1 MSIRESTDI
10 KYKQS
15 IFDLHVSENLQ
26 KKKKSAAFNE
36 VTCPLQYSIN
46 LNYFRDSDNA
56 INLEKMGWIKQRH
69 TGHAFKEVNQRNLNK
84 YVIINMTINSNVLL
98 LFSLSVSL
106 IW

>member
-1 MSIRESTDI
+1 MFLKIC
-10 KYKQS
+10 K
-15 IFDLHVSENLQ
+15 

-98 LFSLSVSL
+98 LLSLSVSL